1 MKAIKDVRLGFKDQ
15 EVLVTADIDMESED
29 KDDLYFVMFNI
40 LDNPLRFVVAVAGNF
55 VDFLESKGYQ
65 RQELKLWLEKNPQ
78 KYLEAIVQ
86 HQVEIMQS
94 AKERVKVTLD
104 SQANADQARLV
115 VTSMFAKGHFN
126 QISTY
131 RFPDGTDDSKLQK
144 VPTKDMER
152 DLGVMLEVIK
162 DWDNF
167 DYDTFMAKMVAKHG

>member
-1 MKAIKDVRLGFKDQ
+1 M
-15 EVLVTADIDMESED
+15 
-29 KDDLYFVMFNI
+29 
-40 LDNPLRFVVAVAGNF
+40 
-55 VDFLESKGYQ
+55 
-65 RQELKLWLEKNPQ
+65 KLWLEKNPQ

-104 SQANADQARLV
+104 NQANADQARLV
-115 VTSMFAKGHFN
+115 VTSMLAKGHFN

-131 RFPDGTDDSKLQK
+131 RFPDGTEDSKLQK

-167 DYDTFMAKMVAKHG
+167 DYDNFMQKMVAKHG

>member
-15 EVLVTADIDMESED
+15 EVLVTADIEMEKGD
-29 KDDLYFVMFNI
+29 QDDLYFVMFNI

-55 VDFLESKGYQ
+55 VDFLEAKGYQ
-65 RQELKLWLEKNPQ
+65 RQELKLWL
-78 KYLEAIVQ
+78 
-86 HQVEIMQS
+86 EIMQS

-104 SQANADQARLV
+104 NQANADQARLV
-115 VTSMFAKGHFN
+115 VTSMLAKGHFN

-131 RFPDGTDDSKLQK
+131 RFPDGTEDSKLQK

-167 DYDTFMAKMVAKHG
+167 DYDNFMQKMVAKHG

>member
-78 KYLEAIVQ
+78 KYLESIVQ

-115 VTSMFAKGHFN
+115 VTSMLAKGHFN